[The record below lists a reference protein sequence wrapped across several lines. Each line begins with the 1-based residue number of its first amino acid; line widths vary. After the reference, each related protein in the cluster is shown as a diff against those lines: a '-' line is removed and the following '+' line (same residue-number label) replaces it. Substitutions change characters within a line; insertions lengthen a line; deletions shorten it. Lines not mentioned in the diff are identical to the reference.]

1 MKKQKN
7 STANLKVKIISGC
20 WRGKNINFLEKKDLR
35 PTKSQIRETL
45 FNWIQYDVENSCCL
59 DLFSGSGVLGFEA
72 ASRGAKKVFMVD
84 NDLDVVNCLN
94 IQKKKLKGH
103 NIFIFN
109 SDSNEFLKNFNEKVS
124 LIFLDPPFT
133 KNILDETIKSLSVS
147 NRLIERCKIYIEFP
161 HNKNFTVNIKTPEN
175 WELLKSK
182 KSGDVAYLLFQH
194 NCSMI

>member
-45 FNWIQYDVENSCCL
+45 FNWIQHDVENSYCL

-94 IQKKKLKGH
+94 IQKKKLKGD

-109 SDSNEFLKNFNEKVS
+109 SDSDEFLRNFNEKVS

-147 NRLIERCKIYIEFP
+147 NNLIDRCKIYIELP

>member
-45 FNWIQYDVENSCCL
+45 FNWIQYDVENSYCL

-94 IQKKKLKGH
+94 IQKKKLKGD

-109 SDSNEFLKNFNEKVS
+109 SDSDEFLKNFNEKVS

-147 NRLIERCKIYIEFP
+147 NSLIDRCKIYIELP
-161 HNKNFTVNIKTPEN
+161 YNKNFIVNIKTPEN

>member
-45 FNWIQYDVENSCCL
+45 FNWIQYDVENSYCL

-147 NRLIERCKIYIEFP
+147 NNLIDRCKIYIELP